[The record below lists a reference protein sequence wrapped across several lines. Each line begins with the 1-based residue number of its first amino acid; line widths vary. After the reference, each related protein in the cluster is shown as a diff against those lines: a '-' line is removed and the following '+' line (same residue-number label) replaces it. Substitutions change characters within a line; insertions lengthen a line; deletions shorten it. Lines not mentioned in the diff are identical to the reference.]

1 MFCEPI
7 KCRQLTTLPSA
18 NPQRPP
24 IDKTLIFY
32 GVRATLG
39 LLSAACEATFV
50 DAVTRR
56 FGARPGVL
64 TFLLLLTSAGVF
76 QVRLRVNIA
85 RLIRKPSDL
94 LLTTSTQHHDP

>member
-1 MFCEPI
+1 MW
-7 KCRQLTTLPSA
+7 SA
-18 NPQRPP
+18 APTAPPPPHTNKHKQRPP

-56 FGARPGVL
+56 LGPRPGVL

-76 QVRLRVNIA
+76 QV
-85 RLIRKPSDL
+85 P
-94 LLTTSTQHHDP
+94 